1 MSDNE
6 NSNKK
11 LMPEGG
17 SSPPTDQVQTTDA
30 PAVDSE
36 TKDTS
41 SAEEEEK
48 NPQTPSTDNDKDKDE
63 SQGQETEGGEE
74 PNENPNKENKND
86 YSETAKKVGESLGEK
101 YNKMLEAKKNDNNKD
116 SLGDQMKDLNEV
128 QVDKAFV
135 SDSINLLGKISF
147 DELIGN
153 PLRAAVKAQRDLA
166 KETLSYIR
174 EEGIKVDENGQ
185 GQITYVTMNFIRD
198 GKQVK
203 MRVPLLTLMPV
214 PRLSISTMSY
224 TFKAKVNAMSGVV
237 ASVGSGGTPI
247 NAGISTGE
255 GSKSAAPAKQTTDSS
270 AKGNNET
277 TGNKP
282 GASTDNPAASK
293 DNPAASKDNPAASSN
308 NPTASAAGA
317 KPTISTTPT
326 MSVGYSSKKDSGATR
341 DSRYSV
347 ETTMDIS
354 ITASEGEMPRGIDR
368 LLGVLDDST
377 EVIDPKGTLQVSADR
392 ISLVNNYGAISV
404 SYRNGK
410 GAYAPTD
417 VTCEPIEGEA
427 KPDMLESG
435 DEMLLIFKAK
445 GVYMVSAG
453 ELHRIVFVS

>member
-6 NSNKK
+6 NNNND
-11 LMPEGG
+11 LIPEGG
-17 SSPPTDQVQTTDA
+17 SSPPTEENLQA
-30 PAVDSE
+30 P
-36 TKDTS
+36 
-41 SAEEEEK
+41 
-48 NPQTPSTDNDKDKDE
+48 PTDNDKNQSHESNEGKKSEKSEDNKSDDSKKKEEKSTLDKTVDTTT
-63 SQGQETEGGEE
+63 SVIGALGDAHNAAQK
-74 PNENPNKENKND
+74 KEK
-86 YSETAKKVGESLGEK
+86 AP
-101 YNKMLEAKKNDNNKD
+101 

-128 QVDKAFV
+128 QVDKTFV

-174 EEGIKVDENGQ
+174 EEGIKVDEDGQ
-185 GQITYVTMNFIRD
+185 GQITYVTMNFFRD

-247 NAGISTGE
+247 NAGISTDN
-255 GSKSAAPAKQTTDSS
+255 GSKSAASAKPAKDSS
-270 AKGNNET
+270 AKGNNEK
-277 TGNKP
+277 TGDEP
-282 GASTDNPAASK
+282 AASTDNS
-293 DNPAASKDNPAASSN
+293 AASSKK
-308 NPTASAAGA
+308 TATSAAGA
-317 KPTISTTPT
+317 KPTIATTPT

-392 ISLVNNYGAISV
+392 ISLVNNYGVISV

-410 GAYAPTD
+410 GAYAPTE
-417 VTCEPIEGEA
+417 VTCDPIEGEA

-453 ELHRIVFVS
+453 ELTRIVFVS

>member
-1 MSDNE
+1 
-6 NSNKK
+6 
-11 LMPEGG
+11 MPDGG
-17 SSPPTDQVQTTDA
+17 SSPPTDQVSQTDA
-30 PAVDSE
+30 PAVGSE
-36 TKDTS
+36 NNDTS
-41 SAEEEEK
+41 SAEEKEEK
-48 NPQTPSTDNDKDKDE
+48 PQGPSTDKDKDE
-63 SQGQETEGGEE
+63 SQGQENEGGEE
-74 PNENPNKENKND
+74 SNKENKND
-86 YSETAKKVGESLGEK
+86 FSETAKKVGKSLTEK
-101 YNKMLEAKKNDNNKD
+101 YNELLEAKKNDNKKD

-128 QVDKAFV
+128 QVDKTFV

-185 GQITYVTMNFIRD
+185 GQITYVTMNFFRD

-247 NAGISTGE
+247 NAGMSTDN
-255 GSKSAAPAKQTTDSS
+255 GSKSAASAKPAKDSS
-270 AKGNNET
+270 SKGNNEK
-277 TGNKP
+277 TGDEP
-282 GASTDNPAASK
+282 AASTDNS
-293 DNPAASKDNPAASSN
+293 AASSN
-308 NPTASAAGA
+308 KTAASAAGA

-368 LLGVLDDST
+368 LLGILDDST

-445 GVYMVSAG
+445 GVYMISAG

>member
-1 MSDNE
+1 
-6 NSNKK
+6 
-11 LMPEGG
+11 MPEGG
-17 SSPPTDQVQTTDA
+17 SSPPTDQVSQTDA
-30 PAVDSE
+30 PAVGSE
-36 TKDTS
+36 NNDTS
-41 SAEEEEK
+41 SAEEKEEK
-48 NPQTPSTDNDKDKDE
+48 PQGPSTDNDKDKDE

-74 PNENPNKENKND
+74 SKKENKND
-86 YSETAKKVGESLGEK
+86 FSETAKKVGKSLTEK
-101 YNKMLEAKKNDNNKD
+101 YNELLEAKKNDNKKD

-128 QVDKAFV
+128 QVDKTFV

-185 GQITYVTMNFIRD
+185 GQITYVTMNFFRD

-247 NAGISTGE
+247 NAGMSTDN
-255 GSKSAAPAKQTTDSS
+255 GSKSAASAKPAKDSS
-270 AKGNNET
+270 SKGNNEK
-277 TGNKP
+277 TG
-282 GASTDNPAASK
+282 DEPAASTE
-293 DNPAASKDNPAASSN
+293 NSAASSN
-308 NPTASAAGA
+308 KTAASAAGA

-417 VTCEPIEGEA
+417 VTCDPIEGEA

-453 ELHRIVFVS
+453 ELTRIVFVS

>member
-6 NSNKK
+6 NNNND
-11 LMPEGG
+11 LIPEGG
-17 SSPPTDQVQTTDA
+17 SSPPTDQVSQTDA

-36 TKDTS
+36 TTDTS
-41 SAEEEEK
+41 SAEEE
-48 NPQTPSTDNDKDKDE
+48 NQQAPSTDNDKNQSHE
-63 SQGQETEGGEE
+63 S
-74 PNENPNKENKND
+74 NE
-86 YSETAKKVGESLGEK
+86 GEK
-101 YNKMLEAKKNDNNKD
+101 SEKNEDNKSDDSKKKEEKSTLDKTVDTTTSVIGALGDAHNAAQKKEKTP

-174 EEGIKVDENGQ
+174 EEGIKVDEDGQ
-185 GQITYVTMNFIRD
+185 GQITYVTMNFFRD

-247 NAGISTGE
+247 NAGISTDN
-255 GSKSAAPAKQTTDSS
+255 GSKSAASAKPAKDSS
-270 AKGNNET
+270 AKGNNEK
-277 TGNKP
+277 TGDKP
-282 GASTDNPAASK
+282 AASTDNPST
-293 DNPAASKDNPAASSN
+293 SSN
-308 NPTASAAGA
+308 KPTASATGA

-417 VTCEPIEGEA
+417 VTCDPIEGEA

-453 ELHRIVFVS
+453 ELTRIVFVS

>member
-6 NSNKK
+6 NNNND

-17 SSPPTDQVQTTDA
+17 SSQPTEENPPA
-30 PAVDSE
+30 
-36 TKDTS
+36 
-41 SAEEEEK
+41 
-48 NPQTPSTDNDKDKDE
+48 PSTDKDKNQRHE
-63 SQGQETEGGEE
+63 SNEGKKSEKSEDNKSDDSKKKEE
-74 PNENPNKENKND
+74 KSTLDKVVDTTTSVIGALGDAHNAAQKKEK
-86 YSETAKKVGESLGEK
+86 TP
-101 YNKMLEAKKNDNNKD
+101 

-128 QVDKAFV
+128 QVDKTFV

-185 GQITYVTMNFIRD
+185 GQITYVTMNFFRD

-247 NAGISTGE
+247 NAGMSTDN
-255 GSKSAAPAKQTTDSS
+255 GSKSAASAKPAKDSS
-270 AKGNNET
+270 SKGNNEK
-277 TGNKP
+277 TGDEP
-282 GASTDNPAASK
+282 AASTDNS
-293 DNPAASKDNPAASSN
+293 AASSN
-308 NPTASAAGA
+308 KTAASAAGA

-368 LLGVLDDST
+368 LLGILDDST

-392 ISLVNNYGAISV
+392 ISLVNNYGVISV

-453 ELHRIVFVS
+453 ELTRIVFVS

>member
-6 NSNKK
+6 NNNKDLK
-11 LMPEGG
+11 PGGG
-17 SSPPTDQVQTTDA
+17 SSPPTDQDPKTDA
-30 PAVDSE
+30 TAVGSE
-36 TKDTS
+36 TTDTS
-41 SAEEEEK
+41 SAEEE
-48 NPQTPSTDNDKDKDE
+48 NQQAPSTDNDKNQSHE
-63 SQGQETEGGEE
+63 S
-74 PNENPNKENKND
+74 NE
-86 YSETAKKVGESLGEK
+86 GEK
-101 YNKMLEAKKNDNNKD
+101 SEKNEDNKSDDSKKKEEKSTLDKTVDTTTSVIGALGDAHNAAQKKEKTP

-185 GQITYVTMNFIRD
+185 GQITYVTMNFFRD

-247 NAGISTGE
+247 NAGISTDN
-255 GSKSAAPAKQTTDSS
+255 GSKSAASAKPAKDSS
-270 AKGNNET
+270 AKGNNEK
-277 TGNKP
+277 TG
-282 GASTDNPAASK
+282 DNPAAST
-293 DNPAASKDNPAASSN
+293 DNSAASSN
-308 NPTASAAGA
+308 KTAASATGT
-317 KPTISTTPT
+317 KSTIATTPT

-392 ISLVNNYGAISV
+392 ISLVNNYGVISV

-453 ELHRIVFVS
+453 ELTRIVFVS

>member
-6 NSNKK
+6 NNNKDLK
-11 LMPEGG
+11 PGGG
-17 SSPPTDQVQTTDA
+17 SSPPTDQVTTTDA
-30 PAVDSE
+30 TAVDSE
-36 TKDTS
+36 TNDTS
-41 SAEEEEK
+41 SAENEEE
-48 NPQTPSTDNDKDKDE
+48 NQQTPTTDNDNDE
-63 SQGQETEGGEE
+63 SQGQRTEGGEE
-74 PNENPNKENKND
+74 PDGNNKENENPNKENKND
-86 YSETAKKVGESLGEK
+86 LPNTIGNSVGKVFKEGMDAWKATSNAGK
-101 YNKMLEAKKNDNNKD
+101 DN

-247 NAGISTGE
+247 NAGISTDN
-255 GSKSAAPAKQTTDSS
+255 GSKSAAPAKPTTDSS
-270 AKGNNET
+270 SKGNNGK
-277 TGNKP
+277 TGDKP
-282 GASTDNPAASK
+282 AASTDNPST
-293 DNPAASKDNPAASSN
+293 SSN
-308 NPTASAAGA
+308 KPTASAAGA

-392 ISLVNNYGAISV
+392 ISLVNNYGVISV

-417 VTCEPIEGEA
+417 VTCDPIEGEA

-453 ELHRIVFVS
+453 ELTRIVFVS

>member
-1 MSDNE
+1 
-6 NSNKK
+6 
-11 LMPEGG
+11 MPEGG
-17 SSPPTDQVQTTDA
+17 SSPPTDQVSQTDA
-30 PAVDSE
+30 PAVGSE
-36 TKDTS
+36 NNDTS
-41 SAEEEEK
+41 SAEEKEEK
-48 NPQTPSTDNDKDKDE
+48 PQGPSTDNDKDKDE

-74 PNENPNKENKND
+74 SNKENKND
-86 YSETAKKVGESLGEK
+86 FSETAKKVGKSLTEK
-101 YNKMLEAKKNDNNKD
+101 YNELLEAKKNDNKKD

-128 QVDKAFV
+128 QVDKTFV

-185 GQITYVTMNFIRD
+185 GQITYVTMNFFRD

-247 NAGISTGE
+247 NAGMSTDN
-255 GSKSAAPAKQTTDSS
+255 GSKSAASAKPAKDSS
-270 AKGNNET
+270 SKGNNEK
-277 TGNKP
+277 TG
-282 GASTDNPAASK
+282 DEPAASTE
-293 DNPAASKDNPAASSN
+293 NSAASSN
-308 NPTASAAGA
+308 KTAASAAGA

-347 ETTMDIS
+347 ESTMDIS

-368 LLGVLDDST
+368 LLGILDDST

-453 ELHRIVFVS
+453 ELTRIVFVS

>member
-1 MSDNE
+1 MSD
-6 NSNKK
+6 
-11 LMPEGG
+11 GG
-17 SSPPTDQVQTTDA
+17 SSPPTDQVSQTDA
-30 PAVDSE
+30 PAVGSE
-36 TKDTS
+36 NNDTS
-41 SAEEEEK
+41 SAEKEEEK
-48 NPQTPSTDNDKDKDE
+48 PQAPSADNDKDE
-63 SQGQETEGGEE
+63 GQGQETEGGEK
-74 PNENPNKENKND
+74 PDGNKKEDKND
-86 YSETAKKVGESLGEK
+86 LSDQLKEAGKSLTQK
-101 YNKMLEAKKNDNNKD
+101 YNELLEAKNNDNKKD

-174 EEGIKVDENGQ
+174 EEGIKVDEDGQ
-185 GQITYVTMNFIRD
+185 GQITYVTMNFFRD

-247 NAGISTGE
+247 NAGMSTDN
-255 GSKSAAPAKQTTDSS
+255 GSKSAVSAKPAKDSS
-270 AKGNNET
+270 AKGNNEE
-277 TGNKP
+277 TGDKP
-282 GASTDNPAASK
+282 ATSTDNS
-293 DNPAASKDNPAASSN
+293 AASSN
-308 NPTASAAGA
+308 KTATSAAGA
-317 KPTISTTPT
+317 KPTIATTPT

-392 ISLVNNYGAISV
+392 ISLVNNYGVISV

-410 GAYAPTD
+410 GAYAPTE
-417 VTCEPIEGEA
+417 VTCDPIEGEA

-453 ELHRIVFVS
+453 ELTRIVFVS

>member
-6 NSNKK
+6 NNNND
-11 LMPEGG
+11 LMPVGG
-17 SSPPTDQVQTTDA
+17 SSPPTEENP
-30 PAVDSE
+30 PA
-36 TKDTS
+36 
-41 SAEEEEK
+41 
-48 NPQTPSTDNDKDKDE
+48 PSTDKDKNQRHE
-63 SQGQETEGGEE
+63 SNEGKKSEKSEDNKSDDSKKKEE
-74 PNENPNKENKND
+74 KSTLDKVVDTTTSVIGALGDAHNAAQKKEK
-86 YSETAKKVGESLGEK
+86 TP
-101 YNKMLEAKKNDNNKD
+101 
-116 SLGDQMKDLNEV
+116 SLGDQMKDLSEV

-185 GQITYVTMNFIRD
+185 GQITYVTMNFFRD

-247 NAGISTGE
+247 NAGMSTDN
-255 GSKSAAPAKQTTDSS
+255 GSKSAASAKPAKDSS
-270 AKGNNET
+270 SKGNNEK
-277 TGNKP
+277 TGDEP
-282 GASTDNPAASK
+282 AASTDNS
-293 DNPAASKDNPAASSN
+293 AASSN
-308 NPTASAAGA
+308 KTAASAAGA
-317 KPTISTTPT
+317 KPTIATTPT

-347 ETTMDIS
+347 ESTMDIS

-368 LLGVLDDST
+368 LLGILDDST

-392 ISLVNNYGAISV
+392 ISLVNNYGVISV

-453 ELHRIVFVS
+453 ELTRIVFVS

>member
-6 NSNKK
+6 NINKDLK
-11 LMPEGG
+11 PEGD
-17 SSPPTDQVQTTDA
+17 SSPPTDQVSTTDA
-30 PAVDSE
+30 TAVDSE
-36 TKDTS
+36 TNDTS
-41 SAEEEEK
+41 SAENEEE
-48 NPQTPSTDNDKDKDE
+48 NQQTPSTDNDKNKDE
-63 SQGQETEGGEE
+63 GQSQETEGGEE
-74 PNENPNKENKND
+74 PDKNPNKENKND

-247 NAGISTGE
+247 NAGISTDN
-255 GSKSAAPAKQTTDSS
+255 GSKSAAPAKPTTDSS
-270 AKGNNET
+270 SKGNNGK
-277 TGNKP
+277 TGEKP
-282 GASTDNPAASK
+282 AASTDNSAASTE
-293 DNPAASKDNPAASSN
+293 NPATSSNKTAASA
-308 NPTASAAGA
+308 TGA
-317 KPTISTTPT
+317 KSTISTTPT

-410 GAYAPTD
+410 GAYVPTD
-417 VTCEPIEGEA
+417 VTCEPIEGET

-445 GVYMVSAG
+445 GVYVVSAG

>member
-6 NSNKK
+6 NNNND
-11 LMPEGG
+11 LIPEGG
-17 SSPPTDQVQTTDA
+17 SSPPTDQVSQTDA

-36 TKDTS
+36 TTDTS
-41 SAEEEEK
+41 SAEEE
-48 NPQTPSTDNDKDKDE
+48 NQQAPSTDNDNDE

-74 PNENPNKENKND
+74 PNKENKND
-86 YSETAKKVGESLGEK
+86 FSETAKNVGKSLTQK
-101 YNKMLEAKKNDNNKD
+101 YNELLEAKKNDNKKD

-185 GQITYVTMNFIRD
+185 GQITYVTMNFFRD

-247 NAGISTGE
+247 NAGMSTDNS
-255 GSKSAAPAKQTTDSS
+255 SKSAASAKATTNSS
-270 AKGNNET
+270 SKGNNEK
-277 TGNKP
+277 TGDEP
-282 GASTDNPAASK
+282 AASTDNSAVSSNKTAASATGTK
-293 DNPAASKDNPAASSN
+293 S
-308 NPTASAAGA
+308 
-317 KPTISTTPT
+317 TISTTPT

-392 ISLVNNYGAISV
+392 ISLVNNYGTISV

-417 VTCEPIEGEA
+417 VTCDPIEGEA

-453 ELHRIVFVS
+453 ELTRIVFVS

>member
-6 NSNKK
+6 NNNND

-17 SSPPTDQVQTTDA
+17 SSPPTEENLQA
-30 PAVDSE
+30 P
-36 TKDTS
+36 
-41 SAEEEEK
+41 
-48 NPQTPSTDNDKDKDE
+48 PTDNDKNQSHESNEGKKSEKSEDNKSDDSKKKEEKSTLDKTVDTTT
-63 SQGQETEGGEE
+63 SVIGALGDAHNAAQK
-74 PNENPNKENKND
+74 KEK
-86 YSETAKKVGESLGEK
+86 AP
-101 YNKMLEAKKNDNNKD
+101 

-128 QVDKAFV
+128 QVDKTFV

-153 PLRAAVKAQRDLA
+153 SLRAAVKAQRDLA

-174 EEGIKVDENGQ
+174 EEGIKVDEDGQ
-185 GQITYVTMNFIRD
+185 GQITYVTMNFFRD

-237 ASVGSGGTPI
+237 ASVGSGGSPI
-247 NAGISTGE
+247 NAGMSTDN
-255 GSKSAAPAKQTTDSS
+255 GSKSAAPAKATTDSS
-270 AKGNNET
+270 SKGNNGK
-277 TGNKP
+277 TGDNP
-282 GASTDNPAASK
+282 TASTDNPAVSSNK
-293 DNPAASKDNPAASSN
+293 TAASA
-308 NPTASAAGA
+308 TGT
-317 KPTISTTPT
+317 KPTIATTPT

-392 ISLVNNYGAISV
+392 ISLVNNYGVISV

-417 VTCEPIEGEA
+417 VTCDPIEGEA

-453 ELHRIVFVS
+453 ELTRIVFVS

>member
-1 MSDNE
+1 
-6 NSNKK
+6 
-11 LMPEGG
+11 MPEGG
-17 SSPPTDQVQTTDA
+17 SSPPTDQVSQTDA
-30 PAVDSE
+30 PAVGSE
-36 TKDTS
+36 NNDTS
-41 SAEEEEK
+41 SAEEKEEK
-48 NPQTPSTDNDKDKDE
+48 PQGPSTDNDKDKDE
-63 SQGQETEGGEE
+63 SQGQGQETEGGEE
-74 PNENPNKENKND
+74 SNKENKND
-86 YSETAKKVGESLGEK
+86 FSETAKKVGKSLTEK
-101 YNKMLEAKKNDNNKD
+101 YNELLEAKKNDNKKD
-116 SLGDQMKDLNEV
+116 SLGDQIKDLNEV
-128 QVDKAFV
+128 QVDKTFV

-185 GQITYVTMNFIRD
+185 GQITYVTMNFFRD

-237 ASVGSGGTPI
+237 ASIGSGGTPI
-247 NAGISTGE
+247 NAGMSTDN
-255 GSKSAAPAKQTTDSS
+255 GSKSAASAKPAKDSS
-270 AKGNNET
+270 SKGNNEK
-277 TGNKP
+277 TGDEP
-282 GASTDNPAASK
+282 AASTDNS
-293 DNPAASKDNPAASSN
+293 AASSN
-308 NPTASAAGA
+308 KTAASAAGA

-453 ELHRIVFVS
+453 ELTRIVFVS

>member
-6 NSNKK
+6 NNNKDLK
-11 LMPEGG
+11 PGG
-17 SSPPTDQVQTTDA
+17 ESSPPTEENLQA
-30 PAVDSE
+30 P
-36 TKDTS
+36 
-41 SAEEEEK
+41 
-48 NPQTPSTDNDKDKDE
+48 PTDNDKNQSHESNEGKKSEKSEDNKSDDSKKKEEKSTLDKVVDTTT
-63 SQGQETEGGEE
+63 SVIGALGDAHNAAQK
-74 PNENPNKENKND
+74 KEK
-86 YSETAKKVGESLGEK
+86 TP
-101 YNKMLEAKKNDNNKD
+101 

-185 GQITYVTMNFIRD
+185 GQITYVTMNFFRD

-247 NAGISTGE
+247 NAGMSTDN
-255 GSKSAAPAKQTTDSS
+255 GSKSAASAKPAKDSS
-270 AKGNNET
+270 SKGNNEK
-277 TGNKP
+277 TGDEP
-282 GASTDNPAASK
+282 AASTDNS
-293 DNPAASKDNPAASSN
+293 AASSN
-308 NPTASAAGA
+308 KTAASAAGA

-347 ETTMDIS
+347 ESTMDIS

-368 LLGVLDDST
+368 LLGILDDST

-445 GVYMVSAG
+445 GVYMISAG

>member
-6 NSNKK
+6 NNNND

-17 SSPPTDQVQTTDA
+17 SSPPTEENP
-30 PAVDSE
+30 PA
-36 TKDTS
+36 
-41 SAEEEEK
+41 
-48 NPQTPSTDNDKDKDE
+48 PSTDKDKNQRHE
-63 SQGQETEGGEE
+63 SNEGKKSEKSEDNKSDDSKKKEE
-74 PNENPNKENKND
+74 KSTLDKVVDTTTSVIGTLGDAHNAAQKKEK
-86 YSETAKKVGESLGEK
+86 TP
-101 YNKMLEAKKNDNNKD
+101 
-116 SLGDQMKDLNEV
+116 SLGDQMKDLSEV

-185 GQITYVTMNFIRD
+185 GQITYVTMNFFRD

-247 NAGISTGE
+247 NAGMSTDY
-255 GSKSAAPAKQTTDSS
+255 GSKSAASAKPAKDSS
-270 AKGNNET
+270 SKGNNEK
-277 TGNKP
+277 TGDEP
-282 GASTDNPAASK
+282 AASTDNS
-293 DNPAASKDNPAASSN
+293 AASSN
-308 NPTASAAGA
+308 KTAASAAGA
-317 KPTISTTPT
+317 KPTIATTPT

-347 ETTMDIS
+347 ESTMDIS

-368 LLGVLDDST
+368 LLGILDDST

-392 ISLVNNYGAISV
+392 ISLVNNYGVISV

-445 GVYMVSAG
+445 GVYMISAG
-453 ELHRIVFVS
+453 ELTRIVFVS

>member
-1 MSDNE
+1 
-6 NSNKK
+6 
-11 LMPEGG
+11 MPEGG
-17 SSPPTDQVQTTDA
+17 SSPPTDQVSQTDA
-30 PAVDSE
+30 PAVGSE
-36 TKDTS
+36 TNDTS
-41 SAEEEEK
+41 SAENEEE
-48 NPQTPSTDNDKDKDE
+48 NQQTPTTDNDNDE

-74 PNENPNKENKND
+74 PNKENKND
-86 YSETAKKVGESLGEK
+86 FSETAKKVSKSLTDK
-101 YNKMLEAKKNDNNKD
+101 YNELKEAKKNDNKKD

-128 QVDKAFV
+128 QVDKTFV

-185 GQITYVTMNFIRD
+185 GQITYVTMNFFRD

-247 NAGISTGE
+247 NAGMSTDN
-255 GSKSAAPAKQTTDSS
+255 GSKSAASAKPAKDSS
-270 AKGNNET
+270 AKGNNEK
-277 TGNKP
+277 TGDKP
-282 GASTDNPAASK
+282 AASTDNPST
-293 DNPAASKDNPAASSN
+293 SSN
-308 NPTASAAGA
+308 KPTASATGA

-392 ISLVNNYGAISV
+392 ISLVNNYGTISV

-417 VTCEPIEGEA
+417 VTCDPIEGEA

-453 ELHRIVFVS
+453 ELTRIVFVS

>member
-1 MSDNE
+1 
-6 NSNKK
+6 
-11 LMPEGG
+11 MPEGG
-17 SSPPTDQVQTTDA
+17 SSPPTDQVSQTDA

-36 TKDTS
+36 TTDTS
-41 SAEEEEK
+41 SAEEE
-48 NPQTPSTDNDKDKDE
+48 NQQAPSTDNDNDE

-74 PNENPNKENKND
+74 PNKENKND
-86 YSETAKKVGESLGEK
+86 FSETAKKVGKSLTDK
-101 YNKMLEAKKNDNNKD
+101 YNELKEAKKNDNKKD

-128 QVDKAFV
+128 QVDKTFV

-185 GQITYVTMNFIRD
+185 GQITYVTMNFFRD

-247 NAGISTGE
+247 NAGISTDN
-255 GSKSAAPAKQTTDSS
+255 GSKSAASAKPMTDPS
-270 AKGNNET
+270 AKGNNGKAGDKPATSTEKPATSTEKPT
-277 TGNKP
+277 TSSDK
-282 GASTDNPAASK
+282 SAAS
-293 DNPAASKDNPAASSN
+293 A
-308 NPTASAAGA
+308 TGA
-317 KPTISTTPT
+317 KPTIATTPT

-417 VTCEPIEGEA
+417 VTCDPIEGEA

-453 ELHRIVFVS
+453 ELTRIVFVS

>member
-6 NSNKK
+6 NNNKDLK
-11 LMPEGG
+11 PGG
-17 SSPPTDQVQTTDA
+17 ESSPPTEENLQA
-30 PAVDSE
+30 P
-36 TKDTS
+36 
-41 SAEEEEK
+41 
-48 NPQTPSTDNDKDKDE
+48 PTDNDKNQSHESNEGKKSEKSEDNKSDDSKKKEEKSTLDKAVDTTT
-63 SQGQETEGGEE
+63 SVIGALGDAHNAAQK
-74 PNENPNKENKND
+74 KEK
-86 YSETAKKVGESLGEK
+86 TP
-101 YNKMLEAKKNDNNKD
+101 

-174 EEGIKVDENGQ
+174 EEGLKVDENGQ
-185 GQITYVTMNFIRD
+185 GQITYVTMNFFRD

-247 NAGISTGE
+247 NAGMSTDN
-255 GSKSAAPAKQTTDSS
+255 GSKSAASAKPAKDSS
-270 AKGNNET
+270 SKGNNEK
-277 TGNKP
+277 TGDEP
-282 GASTDNPAASK
+282 AASTDNS
-293 DNPAASKDNPAASSN
+293 AASSN
-308 NPTASAAGA
+308 KTAASAAGA

-392 ISLVNNYGAISV
+392 ISLVNNYGVISV

-453 ELHRIVFVS
+453 ELTRIVFVS

>member
-6 NSNKK
+6 NNNKD

-17 SSPPTDQVQTTDA
+17 SSPPTDQVSQTDA
-30 PAVDSE
+30 PAVGSE
-36 TKDTS
+36 NNDTS
-41 SAEEEEK
+41 SAEKEEEK
-48 NPQTPSTDNDKDKDE
+48 PQAPSADNDKDE
-63 SQGQETEGGEE
+63 GQGQETEGGEK
-74 PNENPNKENKND
+74 PDGNKKEDKND
-86 YSETAKKVGESLGEK
+86 LSDQLKEAGKSLTQK
-101 YNKMLEAKKNDNNKD
+101 YNELLEAKKNDNKKD

-185 GQITYVTMNFIRD
+185 GQITYVTMNFFRD

-247 NAGISTGE
+247 NAGMSTDNS
-255 GSKSAAPAKQTTDSS
+255 SKSAAS
-270 AKGNNET
+270 AKATTNSSSKVNNEK
-277 TGNKP
+277 TG
-282 GASTDNPAASK
+282 DEPAASK
-293 DNPAASKDNPAASSN
+293 DNSAASSN
-308 NPTASAAGA
+308 KTATSAAGA
-317 KPTISTTPT
+317 KPTIATTPT

-453 ELHRIVFVS
+453 ELTRIVFVS

>member
-6 NSNKK
+6 NNNKDLK
-11 LMPEGG
+11 PGG
-17 SSPPTDQVQTTDA
+17 ESSPPTEENLQA
-30 PAVDSE
+30 P
-36 TKDTS
+36 
-41 SAEEEEK
+41 
-48 NPQTPSTDNDKDKDE
+48 PTDNDKNQSHESNEGKKSEKSEDNKSDDSKKKEEKSTLDKVVDTTT
-63 SQGQETEGGEE
+63 SVIGALGDAHNAAQK
-74 PNENPNKENKND
+74 KEK
-86 YSETAKKVGESLGEK
+86 TP
-101 YNKMLEAKKNDNNKD
+101 
-116 SLGDQMKDLNEV
+116 SLGDQMKDLSEV

-185 GQITYVTMNFIRD
+185 GQITYVTMNFFRD

-247 NAGISTGE
+247 NAGMSTDN
-255 GSKSAAPAKQTTDSS
+255 GSKSAASAKPAKDSS
-270 AKGNNET
+270 SKGNNEK
-277 TGNKP
+277 TGDEP
-282 GASTDNPAASK
+282 AASTDNS
-293 DNPAASKDNPAASSN
+293 AASSN
-308 NPTASAAGA
+308 KTAASAAGA

-368 LLGVLDDST
+368 LLGILDDST

-392 ISLVNNYGAISV
+392 ISLVNNYGVISV

-453 ELHRIVFVS
+453 ELTRIVFVS

>member
-1 MSDNE
+1 M
-6 NSNKK
+6 
-11 LMPEGG
+11 
-17 SSPPTDQVQTTDA
+17 
-30 PAVDSE
+30 
-36 TKDTS
+36 
-41 SAEEEEK
+41 
-48 NPQTPSTDNDKDKDE
+48 
-63 SQGQETEGGEE
+63 
-74 PNENPNKENKND
+74 
-86 YSETAKKVGESLGEK
+86 
-101 YNKMLEAKKNDNNKD
+101 EAKKNDNKKD

-174 EEGIKVDENGQ
+174 EEGIKVDEDGQ
-185 GQITYVTMNFIRD
+185 GQITYVTMNFFRD

-247 NAGISTGE
+247 NAGMSTDNS
-255 GSKSAAPAKQTTDSS
+255 SKSAASAKPAKDSS
-270 AKGNNET
+270 AKVNNEK
-277 TGNKP
+277 TG
-282 GASTDNPAASK
+282 DNPAAST
-293 DNPAASKDNPAASSN
+293 DNSAASSN
-308 NPTASAAGA
+308 KTAASATGA

-417 VTCEPIEGEA
+417 VTCDPIEGEA

-453 ELHRIVFVS
+453 ELTRIVFVS

>member
-6 NSNKK
+6 NNNKDLK
-11 LMPEGG
+11 PGG
-17 SSPPTDQVQTTDA
+17 ESSPPTDQVSQTDA

-36 TKDTS
+36 TTDTS
-41 SAEEEEK
+41 SAEEE
-48 NPQTPSTDNDKDKDE
+48 NQQAPSTDNDNDE
-63 SQGQETEGGEE
+63 SQGQETKGGEE
-74 PNENPNKENKND
+74 PNKENKND
-86 YSETAKKVGESLGEK
+86 FSETAKNVGKSLTQK
-101 YNKMLEAKKNDNNKD
+101 YNELLEAKKNDNKKD

-174 EEGIKVDENGQ
+174 EEGIKVDEDGQ
-185 GQITYVTMNFIRD
+185 GQITYVTMNFFRD

-247 NAGISTGE
+247 NAGMSTDNS
-255 GSKSAAPAKQTTDSS
+255 SKSAASAKATTNSS
-270 AKGNNET
+270 SKGNNEK
-277 TGNKP
+277 TGDEP
-282 GASTDNPAASK
+282 AASTDNSAVSSNKTAASATGTK
-293 DNPAASKDNPAASSN
+293 S
-308 NPTASAAGA
+308 
-317 KPTISTTPT
+317 TISTTPT

-417 VTCEPIEGEA
+417 VTCDPIEGEA

>member
-1 MSDNE
+1 
-6 NSNKK
+6 
-11 LMPEGG
+11 MPEGG
-17 SSPPTDQVQTTDA
+17 SSPPT
-30 PAVDSE
+30 
-36 TKDTS
+36 
-41 SAEEEEK
+41 EE
-48 NPQTPSTDNDKDKDE
+48 NPQTPSTDNDKNQRHESNEGKKSEKSEDNKSDDSKKKEEKSTLDKVVDTTT
-63 SQGQETEGGEE
+63 SVIGALGDAHNAAQK
-74 PNENPNKENKND
+74 KEK
-86 YSETAKKVGESLGEK
+86 TP
-101 YNKMLEAKKNDNNKD
+101 
-116 SLGDQMKDLNEV
+116 SLGDQMKDLSEV

-185 GQITYVTMNFIRD
+185 GQITYVTMNFFRD

-247 NAGISTGE
+247 NAGMSTDN
-255 GSKSAAPAKQTTDSS
+255 GSKSAASAKPAKDSS
-270 AKGNNET
+270 SKGNNEK
-277 TGNKP
+277 TGDEP
-282 GASTDNPAASK
+282 AASTDNS
-293 DNPAASKDNPAASSN
+293 AASSN
-308 NPTASAAGA
+308 KTAASAAGA

-347 ETTMDIS
+347 ESTMDIS

-368 LLGVLDDST
+368 LLGILDDST

-445 GVYMVSAG
+445 GVYMISAG

>member
-6 NSNKK
+6 NNNND
-11 LMPEGG
+11 LIPEGG
-17 SSPPTDQVQTTDA
+17 SSPPTDQVSQTDA

-36 TKDTS
+36 TTDTS
-41 SAEEEEK
+41 SAEEE
-48 NPQTPSTDNDKDKDE
+48 NQQAPSTDNDKNQSHE
-63 SQGQETEGGEE
+63 S
-74 PNENPNKENKND
+74 NE
-86 YSETAKKVGESLGEK
+86 GEK
-101 YNKMLEAKKNDNNKD
+101 SEKNEDNKSDDSKKKEEKSTLDKTVDTTTSVIGALGDAHNAAQKKEKTP

-174 EEGIKVDENGQ
+174 EEGIKVDEDGQ
-185 GQITYVTMNFIRD
+185 GQITYVTMNFFRD

-247 NAGISTGE
+247 NAGMSTDNS
-255 GSKSAAPAKQTTDSS
+255 SKSAASAKATTNSS
-270 AKGNNET
+270 SKGNNEK
-277 TGNKP
+277 TGDEP
-282 GASTDNPAASK
+282 AASTDNSAVSSNKTAASATGTK
-293 DNPAASKDNPAASSN
+293 S
-308 NPTASAAGA
+308 
-317 KPTISTTPT
+317 TIATTPT

-392 ISLVNNYGAISV
+392 ISLVNNYGVISV

-417 VTCEPIEGEA
+417 VTCDPIEGEA

-453 ELHRIVFVS
+453 KLTRIVFVS

>member
-1 MSDNE
+1 
-6 NSNKK
+6 
-11 LMPEGG
+11 MPEGG
-17 SSPPTDQVQTTDA
+17 SSPPTDQVSQTDA
-30 PAVDSE
+30 PAVGSE
-36 TKDTS
+36 NNDTS
-41 SAEEEEK
+41 STEEK
-48 NPQTPSTDNDKDKDE
+48 EEKPQGPSTDNDKDKDE

-74 PNENPNKENKND
+74 SNKENKND
-86 YSETAKKVGESLGEK
+86 FSETAKKVGKSLTEK
-101 YNKMLEAKKNDNNKD
+101 YNELLEAKKNDNKKD
-116 SLGDQMKDLNEV
+116 SLGDQMKDLSEV

-185 GQITYVTMNFIRD
+185 GQITYVTMNFFRD

-247 NAGISTGE
+247 NAGMSTDN
-255 GSKSAAPAKQTTDSS
+255 GSKSAASAKPAKDSS
-270 AKGNNET
+270 SKGNNEK
-277 TGNKP
+277 TGDEP
-282 GASTDNPAASK
+282 AASTDNS
-293 DNPAASKDNPAASSN
+293 AASSN
-308 NPTASAAGA
+308 KTAASAAGA

-453 ELHRIVFVS
+453 ELTRIVFVS

>member
-6 NSNKK
+6 NNNKD
-11 LMPEGG
+11 LIPEGG
-17 SSPPTDQVQTTDA
+17 SSPPT
-30 PAVDSE
+30 
-36 TKDTS
+36 
-41 SAEEEEK
+41 EE
-48 NPQTPSTDNDKDKDE
+48 NPQTPSTDNDKNQRHESNEGKKSEKSEDNKSDDSKKKEEKSTLDKVVDTTT
-63 SQGQETEGGEE
+63 SVIGALGDAHNAAQK
-74 PNENPNKENKND
+74 KEK
-86 YSETAKKVGESLGEK
+86 TP
-101 YNKMLEAKKNDNNKD
+101 
-116 SLGDQMKDLNEV
+116 SLGDQMKDLSEV

-185 GQITYVTMNFIRD
+185 GQITYVTMNFFRD

-247 NAGISTGE
+247 NAGMSTDN
-255 GSKSAAPAKQTTDSS
+255 GSKSAASAKPAKDSS
-270 AKGNNET
+270 SKGNNEK
-277 TGNKP
+277 TGDEP
-282 GASTDNPAASK
+282 AASTDNS
-293 DNPAASKDNPAASSN
+293 AASSN
-308 NPTASAAGA
+308 KTAASAAGA
-317 KPTISTTPT
+317 KPTISTAPT

-347 ETTMDIS
+347 ESTMDIS

-368 LLGVLDDST
+368 LLGILDDST

-392 ISLVNNYGAISV
+392 ISLVNNYGVISV

-453 ELHRIVFVS
+453 ELTRIVFVS

>member
-1 MSDNE
+1 
-6 NSNKK
+6 
-11 LMPEGG
+11 MPGG
-17 SSPPTDQVQTTDA
+17 ESSPPTDQVSQTDA

-36 TKDTS
+36 TTDTS
-41 SAEEEEK
+41 SAEEE
-48 NPQTPSTDNDKDKDE
+48 NQQAPSTDNDNDE

-74 PNENPNKENKND
+74 PNKENKND
-86 YSETAKKVGESLGEK
+86 FSETAKNVSKSLTQK
-101 YNKMLEAKKNDNNKD
+101 YNELLEAKKNDNKKD

-128 QVDKAFV
+128 QVDKTFV

-185 GQITYVTMNFIRD
+185 GQITYVTMNFFRD

-247 NAGISTGE
+247 NAGISTDN
-255 GSKSAAPAKQTTDSS
+255 GSKSAASAKPAKDSS
-270 AKGNNET
+270 AKGNNEK
-277 TGNKP
+277 TGDKP
-282 GASTDNPAASK
+282 AASSEKPAASTDNS
-293 DNPAASKDNPAASSN
+293 AASSN
-308 NPTASAAGA
+308 KTATSAAGA
-317 KPTISTTPT
+317 KPTIATTPT

-417 VTCEPIEGEA
+417 VTCDPIEGEA

-453 ELHRIVFVS
+453 ELTRIVFVS

>member
-6 NSNKK
+6 NSNKDLK
-11 LMPEGG
+11 PGG
-17 SSPPTDQVQTTDA
+17 ESSPPTDQVQTTDA
-30 PAVDSE
+30 TAVDSE
-36 TKDTS
+36 TNNTS
-41 SAEEEEK
+41 SAENEEE
-48 NPQTPSTDNDKDKDE
+48 NQQTPTTDNDNDE

-74 PNENPNKENKND
+74 PNKENKND
-86 YSETAKKVGESLGEK
+86 FSETAKKVSKSLTDK
-101 YNKMLEAKKNDNNKD
+101 YNELKEAKKNDNKKD

-128 QVDKAFV
+128 QVDKTFV

-185 GQITYVTMNFIRD
+185 GQITYVTMNFFRD

-247 NAGISTGE
+247 NAGMSTDNS
-255 GSKSAAPAKQTTDSS
+255 SKSAASAKPAKDSS
-270 AKGNNET
+270 AKGNNEK
-277 TGNKP
+277 TGDKP
-282 GASTDNPAASK
+282 AASSEKPAASTDNS
-293 DNPAASKDNPAASSN
+293 AASSN
-308 NPTASAAGA
+308 KTAASATGT
-317 KPTISTTPT
+317 KPTIATTPT

-453 ELHRIVFVS
+453 ELTRIVFVS

>member
-6 NSNKK
+6 NNNKDLK
-11 LMPEGG
+11 PGGG
-17 SSPPTDQVQTTDA
+17 SSPPTDQDPKTDA
-30 PAVDSE
+30 TAVGSE
-36 TKDTS
+36 TTDTS
-41 SAEEEEK
+41 SAEEE
-48 NPQTPSTDNDKDKDE
+48 NQQAPSTDNDNDE

-74 PNENPNKENKND
+74 PNKENKND
-86 YSETAKKVGESLGEK
+86 FSETAKNVGKSLTQK
-101 YNKMLEAKKNDNNKD
+101 YNELLEAKKNDNKKD

-174 EEGIKVDENGQ
+174 EEGIKVDEDGQ
-185 GQITYVTMNFIRD
+185 GQITYVTMNFFRD

-247 NAGISTGE
+247 NAGMSTDNS
-255 GSKSAAPAKQTTDSS
+255 SKSAASAKPAKDSS
-270 AKGNNET
+270 AKGNNEK
-277 TGNKP
+277 TGDK
-282 GASTDNPAASK
+282 
-293 DNPAASKDNPAASSN
+293 PAASSEKPAASIDN
-308 NPTASAAGA
+308 SAASSNKPAASATGA

-417 VTCEPIEGEA
+417 VTCDPIEGEA

-453 ELHRIVFVS
+453 ELTRIVFVS

>member
-6 NSNKK
+6 NNNKDLK
-11 LMPEGG
+11 PGG
-17 SSPPTDQVQTTDA
+17 ESSPPTDQVSQTDA

-36 TKDTS
+36 TTDTS
-41 SAEEEEK
+41 SAEEES
-48 NPQTPSTDNDKDKDE
+48 QQAPSTDNDNDE

-74 PNENPNKENKND
+74 PNKENKND
-86 YSETAKKVGESLGEK
+86 FSETAKKVGESLGEK

-255 GSKSAAPAKQTTDSS
+255 GSKSAAPAKPTTDSS
-270 AKGNNET
+270 SKGNNGK
-277 TGNKP
+277 TG
-282 GASTDNPAASK
+282 DNPAAST
-293 DNPAASKDNPAASSN
+293 DNSAASTENPAASSN
-308 NPTASAAGA
+308 KTAASATGA

-410 GAYAPTD
+410 GAYVPTD
-417 VTCEPIEGEA
+417 VTCEPIEGET
-427 KPDMLESG
+427 KPDILESG

>member
-6 NSNKK
+6 NNNKNLK
-11 LMPEGG
+11 PEDG
-17 SSPPTDQVQTTDA
+17 SSPPTDQVSQTDA

-36 TKDTS
+36 TTDTS
-41 SAEEEEK
+41 SAEEE
-48 NPQTPSTDNDKDKDE
+48 NQQAPSADNDKDE
-63 SQGQETEGGEE
+63 GQGQETEGGEE
-74 PNENPNKENKND
+74 SNKENKND
-86 YSETAKKVGESLGEK
+86 FSETAKNVGKSLTQK
-101 YNKMLEAKKNDNNKD
+101 YNELKEAKKNDNKKD
-116 SLGDQMKDLNEV
+116 SLGDQIKDLNEV
-128 QVDKAFV
+128 QVDKTFV

-174 EEGIKVDENGQ
+174 EEGIKVDEDGQ
-185 GQITYVTMNFIRD
+185 GQITYVTMNFFRD

-247 NAGISTGE
+247 NAGISTDN
-255 GSKSAAPAKQTTDSS
+255 GSKSAASAKPTTDSS
-270 AKGNNET
+270 SKGNNGK
-277 TGNKP
+277 TGDK
-282 GASTDNPAASK
+282 PAASTENSATSSNK
-293 DNPAASKDNPAASSN
+293 TAASA
-308 NPTASAAGA
+308 TGA
-317 KPTISTTPT
+317 KSTISTTPT

-453 ELHRIVFVS
+453 EQTRIVFVS

>member
-6 NSNKK
+6 NNNKDLK
-11 LMPEGG
+11 PGGG
-17 SSPPTDQVQTTDA
+17 SSPPTDQDPKTDA
-30 PAVDSE
+30 TAVGSE
-36 TKDTS
+36 TTDTS
-41 SAEEEEK
+41 SAEEE
-48 NPQTPSTDNDKDKDE
+48 NQQAPSTDNDNDE

-74 PNENPNKENKND
+74 PNEKGKEDENPNKENNND
-86 YSETAKKVGESLGEK
+86 LPDKIGNSVGKAFKEGMDAWKATSNTG
-101 YNKMLEAKKNDNNKD
+101 NDK

-185 GQITYVTMNFIRD
+185 GQITYVTMNFFRD

-247 NAGISTGE
+247 NAGMSTDNS
-255 GSKSAAPAKQTTDSS
+255 SKSAASAKATTNSS
-270 AKGNNET
+270 SKGNNEK
-277 TGNKP
+277 TGDEP
-282 GASTDNPAASK
+282 AASTDNSAVSSNKTAASATGTK
-293 DNPAASKDNPAASSN
+293 S
-308 NPTASAAGA
+308 
-317 KPTISTTPT
+317 TISTTPT

-392 ISLVNNYGAISV
+392 ISLVNNYGTISV

-453 ELHRIVFVS
+453 ELTRIVFVS

>member
-6 NSNKK
+6 NNNKDLK
-11 LMPEGG
+11 PGG
-17 SSPPTDQVQTTDA
+17 ESSPPTEENLQA
-30 PAVDSE
+30 P
-36 TKDTS
+36 
-41 SAEEEEK
+41 
-48 NPQTPSTDNDKDKDE
+48 PTDNDKNQSHESNEGKKSEKSEDNKSDDSKKKEEKSTLDKVVDTTT
-63 SQGQETEGGEE
+63 SVIGALGDAHNAAQK
-74 PNENPNKENKND
+74 KEK
-86 YSETAKKVGESLGEK
+86 TP
-101 YNKMLEAKKNDNNKD
+101 
-116 SLGDQMKDLNEV
+116 SLGDQMKDLSEV

-185 GQITYVTMNFIRD
+185 GQITYVTMNFFRD
-198 GKQVK
+198 GKQAK

-247 NAGISTGE
+247 NAGMSTDN
-255 GSKSAAPAKQTTDSS
+255 GSKSAASAKQAKDSS
-270 AKGNNET
+270 SKGNNEK
-277 TGNKP
+277 TGDEP
-282 GASTDNPAASK
+282 AASTDNS
-293 DNPAASKDNPAASSN
+293 AASSN
-308 NPTASAAGA
+308 KTAASAAGA

-347 ETTMDIS
+347 ESTMDIS

-368 LLGVLDDST
+368 LLGILDDST

-392 ISLVNNYGAISV
+392 ISLVNNYGVISV

-453 ELHRIVFVS
+453 ELTRIVFVS

>member
-1 MSDNE
+1 
-6 NSNKK
+6 
-11 LMPEGG
+11 MPEGG
-17 SSPPTDQVQTTDA
+17 SSPPTDQVSQTDA
-30 PAVDSE
+30 PAVGSE
-36 TKDTS
+36 NNDTS
-41 SAEEEEK
+41 SAEEKEEK
-48 NPQTPSTDNDKDKDE
+48 PQGPSTDNDKDKDE

-74 PNENPNKENKND
+74 SNKENKND
-86 YSETAKKVGESLGEK
+86 FSETAKKVGKSLTEK
-101 YNKMLEAKKNDNNKD
+101 YNELLEAKKNDNKKD

-128 QVDKAFV
+128 QVDKTFV

-185 GQITYVTMNFIRD
+185 GQITYVTMNFFRD

-214 PRLSISTMSY
+214 PHLSISTMSY

-247 NAGISTGE
+247 NAGMSTDN
-255 GSKSAAPAKQTTDSS
+255 GSKSAASAKPAKDSS
-270 AKGNNET
+270 SKGNNEK
-277 TGNKP
+277 TG
-282 GASTDNPAASK
+282 DEPAASTE
-293 DNPAASKDNPAASSN
+293 NSAASSN
-308 NPTASAAGA
+308 KTAASAAGA

-368 LLGVLDDST
+368 LLGILDDST

-453 ELHRIVFVS
+453 ELTRIVFVS

>member
-6 NSNKK
+6 NNNKDLK
-11 LMPEGG
+11 PGGG

-30 PAVDSE
+30 TAVDSE
-36 TKDTS
+36 TNNTS
-41 SAEEEEK
+41 SAENEEE
-48 NPQTPSTDNDKDKDE
+48 NQQTPTTDNDNDE
-63 SQGQETEGGEE
+63 SQGQRTEGGEE
-74 PNENPNKENKND
+74 PDGNNKENENRNKENKND
-86 YSETAKKVGESLGEK
+86 LPNTIGNSVGKVFKEGMDAWKATSNAGK
-101 YNKMLEAKKNDNNKD
+101 DN

-135 SDSINLLGKISF
+135 TDSINLLGKISF

-247 NAGISTGE
+247 NAGISTDN
-255 GSKSAAPAKQTTDSS
+255 GSKSAAPAKPTTDSS
-270 AKGNNET
+270 AKGNNGK
-277 TGNKP
+277 TG
-282 GASTDNPAASK
+282 DNPAAST
-293 DNPAASKDNPAASSN
+293 DNSAASTENSATSSNKTAASA
-308 NPTASAAGA
+308 TGA
-317 KPTISTTPT
+317 KSTISTTPT

-417 VTCEPIEGEA
+417 VNCEPIEGET

>member
-6 NSNKK
+6 NNNND
-11 LMPEGG
+11 LIPEGG
-17 SSPPTDQVQTTDA
+17 SSPPTDQVSQTDA

-36 TKDTS
+36 TTDTS
-41 SAEEEEK
+41 SAEEKEEK
-48 NPQTPSTDNDKDKDE
+48 PQGPSADNDNDE

-74 PNENPNKENKND
+74 PNKENKND
-86 YSETAKKVGESLGEK
+86 FSETAKNVGKSLTQK
-101 YNKMLEAKKNDNNKD
+101 YNELLEAKKNDNKKD

-128 QVDKAFV
+128 QVDKTFV

-185 GQITYVTMNFIRD
+185 GQITYVTMNFFRD

-247 NAGISTGE
+247 NAGMSTDN
-255 GSKSAAPAKQTTDSS
+255 GSKSAASAKPAKDSS
-270 AKGNNET
+270 AKGNNEK
-277 TGNKP
+277 TGDKP
-282 GASTDNPAASK
+282 AASSEKPAASTDNS
-293 DNPAASKDNPAASSN
+293 AASSN
-308 NPTASAAGA
+308 KTAASATGA

-417 VTCEPIEGEA
+417 VTCDPIEGEA

-453 ELHRIVFVS
+453 ELTRIVFVS

>member
-6 NSNKK
+6 NSNKD

-30 PAVDSE
+30 TAVDSE
-36 TKDTS
+36 TNNTS
-41 SAEEEEK
+41 SAENEEE
-48 NPQTPSTDNDKDKDE
+48 NQQTPTTDNDNDE

-74 PNENPNKENKND
+74 PNKENKND
-86 YSETAKKVGESLGEK
+86 FSETAKNVGKSLTQK
-101 YNKMLEAKKNDNNKD
+101 YNELLEAKKNDNKKD

-174 EEGIKVDENGQ
+174 EEGIKVDEDGQ
-185 GQITYVTMNFIRD
+185 GQITYVTMNFFRD

-247 NAGISTGE
+247 NAGISTDN
-255 GSKSAAPAKQTTDSS
+255 GSKSAAPTKPTTDSS
-270 AKGNNET
+270 SKGNNGK
-277 TGNKP
+277 TGEKP
-282 GASTDNPAASK
+282 AASTDNSAASTE
-293 DNPAASKDNPAASSN
+293 NPATSSNKTAASA
-308 NPTASAAGA
+308 TGA
-317 KPTISTTPT
+317 KSTISTTPT

-417 VTCEPIEGEA
+417 VTCDPIEGEA

>member
-6 NSNKK
+6 NNNKDLK
-11 LMPEGG
+11 PGGG
-17 SSPPTDQVQTTDA
+17 SSPPTDQDPKTDA
-30 PAVDSE
+30 TAVGSE
-36 TKDTS
+36 TTDTS
-41 SAEEEEK
+41 SAEEE
-48 NPQTPSTDNDKDKDE
+48 NQQAPSTDNDKNQSHE
-63 SQGQETEGGEE
+63 S
-74 PNENPNKENKND
+74 NE
-86 YSETAKKVGESLGEK
+86 GEK
-101 YNKMLEAKKNDNNKD
+101 SEKNEDNKSDDSKKKEEKSTLDKTVDTTTSVIGALGDAHNAAQKKEKTP

-185 GQITYVTMNFIRD
+185 GQITYITMNFFRD

-247 NAGISTGE
+247 NAGMSTDNS
-255 GSKSAAPAKQTTDSS
+255 SKSAASAKATTNSS
-270 AKGNNET
+270 SKGNNEK
-277 TGNKP
+277 TGDEP
-282 GASTDNPAASK
+282 AASTDNSAVSSNKTAASATGTK
-293 DNPAASKDNPAASSN
+293 S
-308 NPTASAAGA
+308 
-317 KPTISTTPT
+317 TISTTPT

-417 VTCEPIEGEA
+417 VTCDPIEGEA

-453 ELHRIVFVS
+453 ELTRIVFVS

>member
-1 MSDNE
+1 
-6 NSNKK
+6 
-11 LMPEGG
+11 MPDGG
-17 SSPPTDQVQTTDA
+17 SSPPTDQVSQTDA
-30 PAVDSE
+30 PAVGSE
-36 TKDTS
+36 NNDTS
-41 SAEEEEK
+41 SAEKEEEK
-48 NPQTPSTDNDKDKDE
+48 PQAPSADNDKDE
-63 SQGQETEGGEE
+63 GQGQETEGGEK
-74 PNENPNKENKND
+74 PDGNKKEDKND
-86 YSETAKKVGESLGEK
+86 LSNQLKEAGKSLTQK
-101 YNKMLEAKKNDNNKD
+101 YNELLEAKKNDNKKD

-174 EEGIKVDENGQ
+174 EEGIKVDEDGQ
-185 GQITYVTMNFIRD
+185 GQITYVTMNFFRD

-247 NAGISTGE
+247 NAGMSTDN
-255 GSKSAAPAKQTTDSS
+255 GSKSAVSAKPAKDSS
-270 AKGNNET
+270 AKGNNEE
-277 TGNKP
+277 TGDKP
-282 GASTDNPAASK
+282 ATSTDNPST
-293 DNPAASKDNPAASSN
+293 SSN
-308 NPTASAAGA
+308 KPTASAAGA

-417 VTCEPIEGEA
+417 VTCDPIEGEA

-453 ELHRIVFVS
+453 ELTRIVFVS